1 MAEILS
7 PLMPMS
13 AKDVSAAVTTVP
25 LRMMVSKRM
34 YPQGVAKRF
43 MAGFGHARKR
53 FLRRTVQSSVGDA
66 EHVAVGILKPGDGNL
81 SAGRV
86 PDAKVILLEMW
97 IGIEDHAHLA
107 QGFDGRP
114 DIRDLEAEN
123 GVVVRGEIGNCGDA
137 KSDASDVEDGGEVV
151 LIGQCQ

>member
-25 LRMMVSKRM
+25 LRMMISKRM

-43 MAGFGHARKR
+43 MAGFGHVRKR

-86 PDAKVILLEMW
+86 PDAKVIMLEMW
-97 IGIEDHAHLA
+97 IGVERHSQTTKL
-107 QGFDGRP
+107 FDGAL
-114 DIRDLEAEN
+114 DIRDVEAKN
-123 GVVVRGEIGNCGDA
+123 GVLMRREIGNGRD
-137 KSDASDVEDGGEVV
+137 S
-151 LIGQCQ
+151 